1 MVCKLYLNKA
11 IKKNSRHLDYVHGK
25 SKGQFFL
32 NVYYLPLLPIMIIL
46 SAFSKVAKFLS
57 LTQKFIFGNEQDI

>member
-11 IKKNSRHLDYVHGK
+11 IKKKKQPGHLDYVHGK

-46 SAFSKVAKFLS
+46 SAFSKVAKFNPVVYFW
-57 LTQKFIFGNEQDI
+57 KWKDG